1 MILNRHNPDV
11 LMCLANLS
19 NDEVFTPPK
28 LANQMLDTLPE
39 ELWSN
44 PDAKFLDPFCK
55 SGVFLREITKR
66 LIKGLEHFEPDLQ
79 KRVNHIMEHQVYGI
93 GITELTAL
101 MTRRSLYCTKSANGK
116 HSVTNVFDM
125 PEGNVAY
132 DRIEHTFQNGKCT
145 YCGASQDVYDRGDE
159 LETHA
164 YQFIHN
170 NNPFENMQ
178 FDVIIGN
185 PPYQL
190 SDGGGTGDS
199 ATPIY
204 HLFVQQAIKLAPKF
218 LTMIVPSR
226 WMKGGK
232 GLSGFRESMINDRR
246 ISFIYDYEDA
256 KECFDGLNI
265 DGGVCYFLWDSNNND
280 KANFYYKPIQSD
292 VIFSKRFLKNNFSDT
307 VIRDYRQI
315 SIIEKV
321 NEITIEK
328 FSLIVSSRK
337 PYGIATDLFNN
348 PLKYGYNK
356 IPSKPFDNSFKI
368 FGVKGNK
375 GGAKRITGYVD
386 RSIIQFNSS
395 IEKYKLFQSYAYST
409 SSTIPPEI
417 IMGLPNEVCTETF
430 LVIGP
435 FLDKIEAENCLSY
448 TKTKFYR
455 ALLYFNRIQKNLSQS
470 TFNFIPLQDFSEPW
484 TDEKL
489 YKKYNLTQEE
499 IDFIESMIRPMD

>member
-116 HSVTNVFDM
+116 HSVTNVFDI

-145 YCGASQDVYDRGDE
+145 YCGASQEVYDRGDE

-190 SDGGGTGDS
+190 NNGGGSGS
-199 ATPIY
+199 GATPIY
-204 HLFVQQAIKLAPKF
+204 HRFIEQSISLSPKY
-218 LTMIVPSR
+218 LIMITPSR
-226 WMKGGK
+226 WFTVGS
-232 GLSGFRESMINDRR
+232 GLNDFRERMLKDRR
-246 ISFIYDYEDA
+246 LKKIVDYTDA
-256 KECFDGLNI
+256 NEVFTGLNI
-265 DGGVCYFLWDSNNND
+265 NGGVNYFLWDSEYSGDCEFTNIYNGG
-280 KANFYYKPIQSD
+280 ANTADRVLDEFEILIRYNESVNIIHKVTSKGEKKLSELVSSQTPFGFLTNQYGSEVEQSD
-292 VIFSKRFLKNNFSDT
+292 SIRLLSSK
-307 VIRDYRQI
+307 
-315 SIIEKV
+315 
-321 NEITIEK
+321 
-328 FSLIVSSRK
+328 
-337 PYGIATDLFNN
+337 GI
-348 PLKYGYNK
+348 
-356 IPSKPFDNSFKI
+356 
-368 FGVKGNK
+368 
-375 GGAKRITGYVD
+375 GYVKRED
-386 RSIIQFNSS
+386 VTRNSEW
-395 IEKYKLFQSYAYST
+395 IDKYKVIIGKAVSGHAGEMDINGQAKIIASIRTLE
-409 SSTIPPEI
+409 PKEI
-417 IMGLPNEVCTETF
+417 CTQTY
-430 LVIGP
+430 LVVGP
-435 FLDKIEAENCLSY
+435 SDSFEEAKNIEEY
-448 TKTKFYR
+448 IKTKFVR
-455 ALLYFNRIQKNLSQS
+455 FLMLPQILSISISKQS
-470 TFNFIPLQDFSEPW
+470 FQFVPLQDFSEPW

-499 IDFIESMIRPMD
+499 IDFIESMIRPME

>member
-101 MTRRSLYCTKSANGK
+101 MTRRSLYCTKNANGK
-116 HSVTNVFDM
+116 HSVTNVFDI

-145 YCGASQDVYDRGDE
+145 YCGASQEVYDRGDD

-190 SDGGGTGDS
+190 SDGGAQAS
-199 ATPIY
+199 ARPIY
-204 HLFVQQAIKLAPKF
+204 HLFVQQAKKINPRYLC
-218 LTMIVPSR
+218 MITPSR
-226 WMKGGK
+226 WFSGGK
-232 GLSGFRESMINDRR
+232 GLDDFRNEMLNDNR
-246 ISFIYDYEDA
+246 IRIIHDFIRADEIFPGVEI
-256 KECFDGLNI
+256 K
-265 DGGVCYFLWDSNNND
+265 GGVSFFLWERDSRGMCEVNTYLEGKLSSISVRPLLEKGAETFIRYNE
-280 KANFYYKPIQSD
+280 AIPILRKVQKFKEKS
-292 VIFSKRFLKNNFSDT
+292 FSSC
-307 VIRDYRQI
+307 
-315 SIIEKV
+315 
-321 NEITIEK
+321 
-328 FSLIVSSRK
+328 VSSRK
-337 PYGIATDLFNN
+337 PFGFPTNFTDY
-348 PLKYGYNK
+348 K
-356 IPSKPFDNSFKI
+356 SKPFEGSIKLYANQR
-368 FGVKGNK
+368 V
-375 GGAKRITGYVD
+375 GYIRLNQVMNNID
-386 RSIIQFNSS
+386 WVN
-395 IEKYKLFQSYAYST
+395 KYKVYVPVAIGVGNIKTDWIKPILGETKSC
-409 SSTIPPEI
+409 
-417 IMGLPNEVCTETF
+417 CTETYIT
-430 LVIGP
+430 LGVYSS
-435 FLDKIEAENCLSY
+435 KKEAVNVMSY
-448 TKTKFYR
+448 TQTKLFH
-455 ALLYFNRIQKNLSQS
+455 LLLSLKKITQHTTS
-470 TFNFIPLQDFSEPW
+470 KVYQFVPLQDFSEPW

-499 IDFIESMIRPMD
+499 IDFIESMIRPME